1 MPATCP
7 FSCLEVDKASPRDVG
22 VSLLSLAARVGAIVV
37 AGQKQDDAM
46 AMGMTEHAQKHRVSS
61 GSSG

>member
-7 FSCLEVDKASPRDVG
+7 FLCLEVGKASSRDVDL
-22 VSLLSLAARVGAIVV
+22 SLLPLATRVGALVV

-61 GSSG
+61 GRSG